1 MRQLMLSTRSKMR
14 QSKEKI
20 IKKIWKNQQKQ
31 NNCILIATFWPE
43 HYTVE
48 GEKLSDRSDFW
59 SIFSSILLCTKA
71 NLSTLSAIFHQK
83 WLINGRKRECFK
95 IEWKIYKLLSLTF
108 FQASFENFGKMAFE
122 FEARISCLKMKSWT
136 CQVWIGIGE
145 M

>member
-1 MRQLMLSTRSKMR
+1 MRWFWHFCFCYCLSYLFICSHNAWFSNSLMSMRQLMLSTRSKMR

-20 IKKIWKNQQKQ
+20 IKKLWKNQQKQ

-95 IEWKIYKLLSLTF
+95 IEWKIYTFLSLTF
-108 FQASFENFGKMAFE
+108 FRF
-122 FEARISCLKMKSWT
+122 
-136 CQVWIGIGE
+136 V
-145 M
+145 